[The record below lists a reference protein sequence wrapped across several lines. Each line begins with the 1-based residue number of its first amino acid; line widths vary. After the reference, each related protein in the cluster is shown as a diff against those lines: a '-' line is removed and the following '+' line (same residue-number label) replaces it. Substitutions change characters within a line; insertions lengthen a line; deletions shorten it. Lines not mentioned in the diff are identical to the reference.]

1 MEQDILTFWNE
12 RNCFDKLRNKNKGN
26 KPFRFLDGP
35 ITANNPMGIHHA
47 WGRSIK
53 DTFLRYKAMNGYSS
67 HYRNGFDAQ
76 GLWVEVEVEKE
87 LGFKDKKDI
96 ESYGMDKF
104 TRKCVERVN
113 RYSNVITEQSR
124 RLGQWMDWD
133 NSYFT
138 HTDENIFAIWHFLKI
153 CHENGWIAKSYRP
166 MPWCP
171 RCGTSLSEHEMSG
184 SHKKMTHTAVFA
196 IAKMKNI
203 EFDALFWTTT
213 PWTLSANVAL
223 AVNPE
228 LEYALV
234 LCEGFA
240 KPFVLAKNAIKHIK
254 GEKQVLRVLKG
265 EELLGLEYET
275 FFPWFSVQKHSCNE

>member
-1 MEQDILTFWNE
+1 MSKEIKTNFIENEHEILSFWE
-12 RNCFDKLRNKNKGN
+12 EHDCFQKLIQKNSGN

-53 DTFLRYKAMNGYSS
+53 DIFLRYKAMNRYSC
-67 HYRNGFDAQ
+67 HYRNGFDTQ

-96 ESYGMDKF
+96 EQYGMVNF
-104 TRKCVERVN
+104 TNKCVQRIKQF
-113 RYSNVITEQSR
+113 SKTITEQSK
-124 RLGQWMDWD
+124 RLGQWMNWE

-138 HTDENIFAIWHFLKI
+138 HTDENITSIWYFLKI

-184 SHKKMTHTAVFA
+184 SHKDITHCLLK
-196 IAKMKNI
+196 IKI
-203 EFDALFWTTT
+203 LISLFGRQ
-213 PWTLSANVAL
+213 PH
-223 AVNPE
+223 
-228 LEYALV
+228 
-234 LCEGFA
+234 G
-240 KPFVLAKNAIKHIK
+240 
-254 GEKQVLRVLKG
+254 R
-265 EELLGLEYET
+265 
-275 FFPWFSVQKHSCNE
+275 